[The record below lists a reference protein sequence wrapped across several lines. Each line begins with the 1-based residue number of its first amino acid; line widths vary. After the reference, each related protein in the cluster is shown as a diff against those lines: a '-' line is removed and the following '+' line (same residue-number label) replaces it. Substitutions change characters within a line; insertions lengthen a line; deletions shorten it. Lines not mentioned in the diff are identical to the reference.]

1 MYFMKVCILGLI
13 ILYLNVASGNLYEK
27 IVLKLSN
34 IACILL
40 EQTHAVY
47 SIYTSRRQANPQ
59 LQPWHCVHLWLICCF
74 TVSYD

>member
-1 MYFMKVCILGLI
+1 MKVRILGLI
-13 ILYLNVASGNLYEK
+13 ILYLNVASDNLYEK
-27 IVLKLSN
+27 IALKLSN

-47 SIYTSRRQANPQ
+47 SIYTSRRQANSQ
-59 LQPWHCVHLWLICCF
+59 LQRWHCVHLWLICCC